1 MQEEPRISIGYPLD
15 PITLGMTEAY
25 DEFPKAPAEFNPH
38 GEWEHSYRIYGI
50 HGYKTHPRSINATM
64 GFLRIVRKN
73 LTNNKLQLNIT
84 KLSMGDRGNVHELSC
99 EMICE
104 KDALGTPLSW
114 TINNRFYDY
123 YGQERKN
130 VSYAEKGSAESG
142 TVNIWKKNIRSSISV
157 NKHFTSDWSL
167 FEAVQR
173 MDKSETTSKP
183 FDVLFGLSVLR
194 QEHRLIDRGKFIY
207 AKDGDMRE
215 FDLLHE
221 IGPGMVPYEYYLD
234 DSHFLLAVFTMNV
247 VYFYDPV
254 AEDIFDQRLIMERQS
269 TQRKVKQ

>member
-50 HGYKTHPRSINATM
+50 HGYKTHPRSMNATM
-64 GFLRIVRKN
+64 GFLHIKRTN
-73 LTNNKLQLNIT
+73 LTDNKLQLNIT
-84 KLSMGDRGNVHELSC
+84 KHSMGDRGNVHELNC

-104 KDALGTPLSW
+104 KDLLGTPFSW
-114 TINNRFYDY
+114 FINNTFYDY
-123 YGQERKN
+123 YGHERKN
-130 VSYAEKGSAESG
+130 LSYAEKGSIERG
-142 TVNIWKKNIRSSISV
+142 TVNIWKQNTRSSISL
-157 NKHFTSDWSL
+157 NGRITSDWSL
-167 FEAVQR
+167 FEALQR
-173 MDKSETTSKP
+173 MDISEPISKP

-194 QEHRLIDRGKFIY
+194 QEHRLSDQGKFIY
-207 AKDGDMRE
+207 AKEGDNRE
-215 FDLLHE
+215 FHLFHE

-247 VYFYDPV
+247 AYFYDPM
-254 AEDIFDQRLIMERQS
+254 AEDIFTQRLTLERQS
-269 TQRKVKQ
+269 TQRKARQ